1 MGSSGNKRCG
11 ILSGIFGSLV
21 TLGIGIVIGLYAIGE
36 SMRVETFG
44 SRSLTMHLDECDI
57 CPSLGFVPEKD
68 RVPIQLRRTTF
79 VVYNMT
85 RSRAF
90 YEDGL
95 GMVPIYGKIFQ
106 NFKLFKILFKD
117 KIIKTPNDAE
127 TIEESEKWR
136 HLVFLRSNNEEIGV
150 LGLLSYIKPD
160 AGPEGKCRPG
170 SFRPS
175 IRKWAVRPFNLE
187 AWESEVK

>member
-1 MGSSGNKRCG
+1 MGESVHQMGSSGNKRCG

-21 TLGIGIVIGLYAIGE
+21 TLGIGIVIGLYAI
-36 SMRVETFG
+36 
-44 SRSLTMHLDECDI
+44 DDCDT
-57 CPSLGFVPEKD
+57 CPSLGFVPESD

-95 GMVPIYGKIFQ
+95 GMVPIY
-106 NFKLFKILFKD
+106 D

-127 TIEESEKWR
+127 TSSEPVGDYLDRVLKVENTMMQEEPMVTQYPAYEGDGMITVNR
-136 HLVFLRSNNEEIGV
+136 TTVIDPDGNIVEINQI
-150 LGLLSYIKPD
+150 LDGLDLD
-160 AGPEGKCRPG
+160 TEG
-170 SFRPS
+170 F
-175 IRKWAVRPFNLE
+175 
-187 AWESEVK
+187 

>member
-36 SMRVETFG
+36 PLAYRLEGPRIILHLTFN
-44 SRSLTMHLDECDI
+44 LDDCDI
-57 CPSLGFVPEKD
+57 CPSLGFVPEGD

-106 NFKLFKILFKD
+106 NFELFKILFKD

-160 AGPEGKCRPG
+160 AGPEGK
-170 SFRPS
+170 
-175 IRKWAVRPFNLE
+175 
-187 AWESEVK
+187 